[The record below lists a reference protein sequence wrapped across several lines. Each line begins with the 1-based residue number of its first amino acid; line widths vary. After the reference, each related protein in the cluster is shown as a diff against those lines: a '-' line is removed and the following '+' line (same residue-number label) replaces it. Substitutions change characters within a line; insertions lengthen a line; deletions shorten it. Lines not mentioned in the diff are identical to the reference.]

1 MNDERRM
8 KYGNSKRFKRQC
20 NRRNIE
26 HCSRTDQAASFMT
39 LMSDAFHLE
48 DFEKAYHYYCDAV
61 LSLNENR
68 TLDEAVAFGAKS
80 AIPAELVERAI

>member
-1 MNDERRM
+1 
-8 KYGNSKRFKRQC
+8 
-20 NRRNIE
+20 
-26 HCSRTDQAASFMT
+26 MT

-48 DFEKAYHYYCDAV
+48 DFEKAYHYYYDAV